1 MLKNKSRRNF
11 YKIVISDPDSI
22 SEDLPYYQK
31 CVSIGYIESLDLNI
45 YKNSKLCF
53 TIFVY
58 DKSYIIGLE
67 CLPI

>member
-1 MLKNKSRRNF
+1 MLKNKSRREF

-22 SEDLPYYQK
+22 RVLPYYNK
-31 CVSIGYIESLDLNI
+31 YVSIGYIESLDLNI

-53 TIFVY
+53 TIFVH
-58 DKSYIIGLE
+58 DKSYIIDLE